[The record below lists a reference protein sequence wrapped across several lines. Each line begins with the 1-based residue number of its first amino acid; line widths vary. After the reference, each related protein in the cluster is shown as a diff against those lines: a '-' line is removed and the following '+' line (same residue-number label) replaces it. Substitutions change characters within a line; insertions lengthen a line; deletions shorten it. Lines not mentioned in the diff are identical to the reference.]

1 MELMLVEHTDN
12 APSDVSL
19 RTLGGTEFTARAD
32 QLIAIYIDAMG
43 YPRGTGAGRRHLWL
57 EHAKRP
63 GFRCVAAFGSH
74 GAPLGFAYGYTGQPG
89 QWWHNEVRRGL
100 STVAADEWLA
110 DYVEL
115 TELHVHPETQGR
127 QVGERV
133 LRQFLQR
140 CPEQRVL
147 LSTPEGEN
155 RAWRLYRRLGFGDV
169 LRQHR
174 FTGDPRLF
182 GILGRTLPL
191 TD

>member
-1 MELMLVEHTDN
+1 MLVEHTDN

-19 RTLGGTEFTARAD
+19 RTLGSTEFTARAD

-43 YPRGTGAGRRHLWL
+43 YQRGTGAGRRHLWL

-74 GAPLGFAYGYTGQPG
+74 GTPLGFAYGYTGRPG
-89 QWWHNEVRRGL
+89 QWWHNEVCRGL
-100 STVAADEWLA
+100 STVAAGEWRA
-110 DYVEL
+110 DYVEV
-115 TELHVHPETQGR
+115 TELHVRPETQGR

-133 LRQFLQR
+133 LRQFLQQ

-182 GILGRTLPL
+182 GILGRILPL